1 MEAMYTL
8 GLEIHTVGVM
18 VLMGVVMFNIMMLLL
33 SKNII
38 RYAQRMRIV
47 MPVAASLIA
56 LILLTGA
63 IMMAAKHL
71 HFTFANDLMIIA
83 GIAFI
88 VLEAKRYSTL
98 KRRTDIRKEE
108 AFEGYKRKALTYLG
122 IEMGL
127 LVGLTL
133 LMIIPLGMS

>member
-33 SKNII
+33 NKNSI
-38 RYAQRMRIV
+38 RYAKRMRMV
-47 MPVAASLIA
+47 MPISASFIA

-71 HFTFANDLMIIA
+71 HFTIANDLMIVA
-83 GIAFI
+83 GIVFI
-88 VLEAKRYSTL
+88 VLEAKRYATL
-98 KRRTDIRKEE
+98 KRRTDITKEG
-108 AFEGYKRKALTYLG
+108 AFEAYKHKALTYLG

-127 LVGLTL
+127 VLGLTL
-133 LMIIPLGMS
+133 FMMFPLG

>member
-1 MEAMYTL
+1 MEEMYTL

-18 VLMGVVMFNIMMLLL
+18 VLMGVAVLNIMMLLL
-33 SKNII
+33 NKNSIQ
-38 RYAQRMRIV
+38 YAKRMRIV
-47 MPVAASLIA
+47 MPISASFIA

-71 HFTFANDLMIIA
+71 HFTFANTLMIGA

-98 KRRTDIRKEE
+98 KRRTDIRKEG
-108 AFEGYKRKALTYLG
+108 AFEGYKRKALSYLG

-133 LMIIPLGMS
+133 LMIIPLG